1 MKQTALIL
9 LMTLIFKLTFAQID
23 LTKTDTTKFIYKGLE
38 TRKFYRVGYSSS
50 STNGVTTY
58 KLNDKEVSKSTYDK
72 YHSTWKNMETCKPC
86 VLMTYDMNDKL
97 LYKGIQYTDCPVGFW
112 IEYFPNGKVKLIGHY
127 KENESGDWNNAWDR
141 GFCRQDGA
149 FTYFNESGEELYTEY
164 WKNGQF
170 IKQVPEQNKTEL
182 WNLELT
188 FDGVKVDKQVLTP
201 KQVSEIKIKPQFKN
215 SSTAGTNLTIKFLVS
230 AVGHKQNEQTFTL
243 DDFNTIDVQKMIDKV
258 GIKTTETAS
267 FQLSI
272 YNNGV
277 NVFNYWLTVKQ

>member
-1 MKQTALIL
+1 MKQTELIL
-9 LMTLIFKLTFAQID
+9 LLTFICNLTFAQID
-23 LTKTDTTKFIYKGLE
+23 LTKTDTTKSAYKGLE

-97 LYKGIQYTDCPVGFW
+97 LYKGIQYSDCRVGFW
-112 IEYFPNGKVKLIGHY
+112 IEYFQNGKIKLIGHY

-141 GFCRQDGA
+141 GFCRPDGA
-149 FTYFNESGEELYTEY
+149 FTYFNETGEELYTEY

-170 IKQVPEQNKTEL
+170 IKQVPEQTKTEL
-182 WNLELT
+182 WNVELT
-188 FDGVKVDKQVLTP
+188 LDSVKVEKQVLTP
-201 KQVSEIKIKPQFKN
+201 KQVSEIKITPQFKN

-230 AVGHKQNEQTFTL
+230 AVGHIQNEQTFTL
-243 DDFNTIDVQKMIDKV
+243 DNFNTIDVQKMIDKI
-258 GIKTTETAS
+258 GIKPAETAS

-272 YNNGV
+272 YNNDV